1 MSTAIICSQ
10 PLIEFWTS
18 TTFPLTLILC
28 HVSMKMA
35 CPKIVISKG
44 TVIDVRINKGN
55 AAQSFMFKIQGW
67 RSMGGIM
74 ENTSFWLLVAI
85 MQPLLY
91 FISLEYFGQIV
102 AIAIPWSIL
111 ILFLIWMWASGKN
124 PFASDEEE

>member
-1 MSTAIICSQ
+1 LADYHTSDCLWDRLIDWELSIWVNRDSFSSII
-10 PLIEFWTS
+10 
-18 TTFPLTLILC
+18 FP
-28 HVSMKMA
+28 
-35 CPKIVISKG
+35 